1 MSNSA
6 FEALAGLATICRKSA
21 RGLPGQMSSAPRWSG
36 VGFSLL
42 GKKFVSPMGHVTELM
57 EVPSS
62 TRLPGVHPWVIGLSN
77 VRGRLL
83 PLFDLSLFLGGA
95 MSAHRKHHRVLV
107 LETETLYSGI
117 VVDTSFGMQHFTVDQ
132 YSENAVDLSDQVN
145 IFIEGAYRDSSGEPW
160 PVFSL
165 ARLAEDARFI
175 NAAII

>member
-1 MSNSA
+1 MSNTA
-6 FEALAGLATICRKSA
+6 FEALVGLATTCRKSA
-21 RGLPGQMSSAPRWSG
+21 RGLPAQESSAPRWSG

-42 GKKFVSPMGHVTELM
+42 GHKFVSPMGHVTELM

-62 TRLPGVHPWVIGLSN
+62 TRLPGVQPWVIGLSN

-83 PLFDLSLFLGGA
+83 PLFDLALFFGGS
-95 MSAHRKHHRVLV
+95 MGAHRKNHRVLV

-117 VVDTSFGMQHFTVDQ
+117 VVDTSFGMQHFT
-132 YSENAVDLSDQVN
+132 SDQFGECDTELPSE
-145 IFIEGAYRDSSGEPW
+145 ISDFIEGAYHDASGEPW

-175 NAAII
+175 NAAVV